1 LGQSALQPADL
12 RRTVKRVRARG
23 KPCSVGLK
31 RAYERPAPG
40 DGMRVLVDRLW
51 PRGLSREQ
59 LAIDFWL
66 KDAAPSDALRRW
78 FGHEPRRW
86 ISFAAKYRAELEQ
99 RADVLRL
106 LDEARRRGRITL
118 LYGARDTSRNHAVVL
133 RDVLEERRCPGNRA
147 AKRNAGNERNSSW
160 HAS

>member
-1 LGQSALQPADL
+1 
-12 RRTVKRVRARG
+12 
-23 KPCSVGLK
+23 
-31 RAYERPAPG
+31 
-40 DGMRVLVDRLW
+40 MRILVDRLW
-51 PRGLSREQ
+51 PRGLSKEQ

-66 KDAAPSDALRRW
+66 KDAAPSPALRRW

-86 ISFAAKYRAELEQ
+86 ASFAAKYRAELEH

-106 LDEARRRGRITL
+106 LDEARRRGRVTL
-118 LYGARDTSRNHAVVL
+118 LYGARDAARNHAIVL